1 VARDGS
7 RVEVRRAGG
16 RARTVTDWLDSRHS
30 FSFGAHYDP
39 ADTHFGLLVACNED
53 VIRPGTGYDTHPHR
67 DVEIL
72 TWVLDGTLLHRDS
85 TGHTGLVRPGL
96 AQRITAG
103 SGIEH
108 SERNDPWPADPG
120 SGPPR
125 PDAHLVQMW
134 VLPDT
139 DGVPPG
145 YDQRDI
151 TPELDSG
158 DLVVV
163 ASGMSRHVDERAVAI
178 RQRQAALHAARLP
191 AGGSVTLP
199 PAPLA
204 HLFVAR
210 GSLRLEG
217 TGTLGPGD
225 AARVT
230 AADGQRV
237 SADAGGA
244 EVLVWEMHASLT

>member
-1 VARDGS
+1 
-7 RVEVRRAGG
+7 VRWR
-16 RARTVTDWLDSRHS
+16 
-30 FSFGAHYDP
+30 YD
-39 ADTHFGLLVACNED
+39 A
-53 VIRPGTGYDTHPHR
+53 HPHR

-72 TWVLDGTLLHRDS
+72 TWVLSGTLLHRDS
-85 TGHTGLVRPGL
+85 TGRADLTRPGL

-108 SERNDPWPADPG
+108 SERNDPRSDDSGPGGSDPDDPG
-120 SGPPR
+120 SGR
-125 PDAHLVQMW
+125 PLRDAHLVQMW

-139 DGVPPG
+139 DGVPPD

-151 TPELDSG
+151 TPQLDSG

-163 ASGMSRHVDERAVAI
+163 ASGMSRQVDDRAVAV
-178 RQRQAALHAARLP
+178 RQRQAALHAARVHP
-191 AGGSVTLP
+191 GGTVALP
-199 PAPLA
+199 PAPPA

-217 TGTLGPGD
+217 TGTLGTGD

-230 AADGQRV
+230 AADGQRM
-237 SADAGGA
+237 SAGADGA
-244 EVLVWEMHASLT
+244 EVLVWEMHASLTWP